1 MLIQVIRINQII
13 QIAQAGMNNNQFL
26 VDSQQQVII
35 AQCTP
40 QGAGAIGLL
49 RLSGNDLFSL
59 VDKAIRL
66 ASGQKISDQKTH
78 TIHFGWV
85 IDEQGQA
92 IDQVLFLV
100 MKGPKTFTGQD
111 VVEITCHNNQFLVE
125 KIIDRMISCGARLA
139 GKGEF
144 TQRAVALGKI
154 DLIQAEAIYDLIHA
168 QTASSLEYSLKQ
180 LEGTLSSWVFEIETS
195 VLEMMAFCEGSFEF
209 LDEEME
215 FGSDVAKKM
224 DRLLEKI
231 QNLLKTFPKQQYIK
245 EGIKI
250 VLIGSVNAGKSSL
263 FNALLEKNR
272 AIVTPVAGTTRDTI
286 EAAVYREG
294 EFLTFIDTAGIRK
307 TDDEIEQAGIDRS
320 FQEASVADIILLVV
334 DRSQNMNADSFAA
347 YEKIIKDYSDKVI
360 LVYNKMEQLSL
371 IETLFFGGQ
380 IVSVSAK
387 DHKNIDL
394 LYQEIFKKIQ
404 RLKGT
409 EAITC
414 LLNKRQ
420 YDLLSR
426 FYKDLQEIRPML
438 NVKRIDYELVSYRL
452 KEALVLMAELTGR
465 TINEAAFDK
474 IFDTFCVGK

>member
-1 MLIQVIRINQII
+1 
-13 QIAQAGMNNNQFL
+13 MNKNQFL
-26 VDSQQQVII
+26 VDSQQQVIV

-40 QGAGAIGLL
+40 QGAGAIALL
-49 RLSGNDLFSL
+49 RLSGNDVFPLIDNAS
-59 VDKAIRL
+59 RL

-85 IDEQGQA
+85 TDDQGQP

-111 VVEITCHNNQFLVE
+111 VVEITCHNNQFLIE
-125 KIIDRMISCGARLA
+125 KIIDRMMACGARMA

-154 DLIQAEAIYDLIHA
+154 DLIQAEAIHDLIHA
-168 QTASSLEYSLKQ
+168 QTATSLEYSLRQ
-180 LEGTLSSWVFEIETS
+180 LEGSLSSWVFEIETA

-215 FGSDVAKKM
+215 FGSDVARKM

-231 QNLLKTFPKQQYIK
+231 QKLLKTFSKQQYIK

-263 FNALLEKNR
+263 FNCLLEKNR
-272 AIVTPVAGTTRDTI
+272 AIVTPIAGTTRDTI
-286 EAAVYREG
+286 EAAVYKEG
-294 EFLTFIDTAGIRK
+294 EFLTFVDTAGIRK

-320 FQEASVADIILLVV
+320 FQEASGADIILLVV
-334 DRSQNMNADSFAA
+334 DTSQNMSADTLAA
-347 YEKIIKDYSDKVI
+347 YEKIIKNYSDKII
-360 LVYNKMEQLSL
+360 LVYNKMEQVSVIDSL
-371 IETLFFGGQ
+371 LFDEQ
-380 IVSVSAK
+380 IVFVSAK
-387 DHKNIDL
+387 NHKNIDL
-394 LYQEIFKKIQ
+394 LYQEIFQKIQ
-404 RLKGT
+404 QLKGT
-409 EAITC
+409 DTITC

-420 YDLLSR
+420 HDLLSK
-426 FYKDLQEIRPML
+426 FYKDLQDIRPML
-438 NVKRIDYELVSYRL
+438 DAKRIDYELVSYRL

-465 TINEAAFDK
+465 TISEAAFDK
-474 IFDTFCVGK
+474 VFDTFCVGK